1 MNVLHL
7 IANPKP
13 SETSVSKKLALEF
26 FSTLMEKDPDVVVL
40 TMPVWINSMP
50 AILKAWLDQIVV
62 PGKLYRMG
70 PDGPVPTHPIRTLV
84 LLVSSDSGY
93 KEDDPAD
100 GVAASA
106 MAELLLDRGEAS
118 RAGEVLRA
126 ADFPAALAHA
136 EAVLETRALRM
147 LGRRAEAES
156 RWSRYLESRK
166 GAERKWV

>member
-1 MNVLHL
+1 MTEEERQFL
-7 IANPKP
+7 
-13 SETSVSKKLALEF
+13 
-26 FSTLMEKDPDVVVL
+26 L
-40 TMPVWINSMP
+40 TT
-50 AILKAWLDQIVV
+50 AWLFMRHGRRDRALCVCEA
-62 PGKLYRMG
+62 LC
-70 PDGPVPTHPIRTLV
+70 
-84 LLVSSDSGY
+84 
-93 KEDDPAD
+93 EDDPAD

-118 RAGEVLRA
+118 RAVEVLRA

-147 LGRRAEAES
+147 LGRGAEAES